1 MIKDYY
7 QQFDPAKQYSQL
19 LFRASK
25 GLQSREL
32 NDLQL
37 QSQHHVKGIADVL
50 MKDGD
55 VVKGGEV
62 VIDQA
67 HAVATIGASSV
78 YLQGAVHDVDTKQLA
93 IALNKLEIVGVW
105 LAKEVVTE
113 LEDSTL
119 RDPAIGAHNFD
130 EAGAARLKISG
141 RWGLSDSLDYP
152 NSDFFPVYQID
163 HGTLIV
169 KQPPPQLDSITSAL
183 ARYDRESNGGSY
195 VVSGLNVSYRESTA
209 SHQHFNVQE
218 GKAHINGYEIA
229 FNTALPVTL
238 PNDPDVREVINEPSR
253 FSANAQGAMR
263 VDLDFAPVQ
272 RIDQVTA
279 EVQKRTSLTRGHAQ
293 TGQNTDPFDDD
304 SVIEI
309 LQISQGGIEYQQG
322 IDFIFTRN
330 HISWRD
336 GGNKP
341 ASGTSYDV
349 VYTYRRLIEVDA
361 DETGFWLEQQLNEA
375 EEMLENGLVVVDYHW
390 FMPRIDLLVLT
401 PNGHVERI
409 KGAPDRINPQA
420 PLVPHQHL
428 GLAQVQQH
436 WGSAPPHIQ
445 NIAIEAVQMTDLAL
459 MQQQISDLYQL
470 LAIERLRNDTNAQS
484 PASKYGVFVDPFLD
498 DDMRDIG
505 LEQSAAIVDGE
516 LMLPMA
522 AEITQLLQPQVQTLS
537 YELEDVLVQES
548 RTGEMKINP
557 YMAFEPLPADV
568 TLTPS
573 VDHWTQTQTQWTS
586 PITRRLTSG
595 GGRVRRVITQTSTE
609 RVGVRRQQ
617 AEFLRTR
624 WVNFAISGFDPGEQ
638 LDSLLFDGIE
648 IISEVQA

>member
-7 QQFDPAKQYSQL
+7 QQFDPAKHYSQL

-32 NDLQL
+32 NDMQL

-55 VVKGGEV
+55 VVKGGDV
-62 VIDQA
+62 VIDRTQGL
-67 HAVATIGASSV
+67 ATIGASSV
-78 YLQGAVHDVDTKQLA
+78 YLQGAVHDVATKQLH
-93 IALNKLEIVGVW
+93 IAVDRLEVVGVW
-105 LAKEVVTE
+105 LAKSVVTE
-113 LEDSTL
+113 LEDPTL

-130 EAGAARLKISG
+130 EAGAARLKVSG
-141 RWGLSDSLDYP
+141 SWGLSDSLDYP
-152 NSDFFPVYQID
+152 DSDFFPVYQID
-163 HGTLIV
+163 HGTLII

-183 ARYDRESNGGSY
+183 ARYDREANGGSY
-195 VVSGLNVSYRESTA
+195 VVSGLNVSFREATA
-209 SHQHFNVQE
+209 SHQHFNLQE

-229 FNTALPVTL
+229 FNTAVPVAL
-238 PNDPDVREVINEPSR
+238 ASDPDVREVINEPSR
-253 FSANAQGAMR
+253 FIANAQGAMR
-263 VDLDFAPVQ
+263 IELDFSPVQ

-279 EVQKRTSLTRGHAQ
+279 EVKKRTTLTRGHAQ

-309 LQISQGGIEYQQG
+309 LAISQDGIEYQQG

-341 ASGTSYDV
+341 ASGTTYEVS
-349 VYTYRRLIEVDA
+349 YTYRRLVNIDA
-361 DETGFWLEQQLNEA
+361 DETGFWLQKQLSDV
-375 EEMLENGLVVVDYHW
+375 EEVLENGLVVVDYHW

-401 PNGHVERI
+401 PGGSIERI
-409 KGAPDRINPQA
+409 QGAPDRINPQA
-420 PLVPHQHL
+420 PLIPHQHL
-428 GLAQVQQH
+428 GLARVHQH
-436 WGSAPPHIQ
+436 WGSSPPQIE

-484 PASKYGVFVDPFLD
+484 PSSKYGVFVDPFLD
-498 DDMRDIG
+498 DDMRDVG
-505 LEQSAAIVDGE
+505 LAQSASIVDGE
-516 LMLPMA
+516 LMLPMT
-522 AEITQLLQPQVQTLS
+522 AEVSQLAQPQTLS
-537 YELEDVLVQES
+537 LPYELEDVLVQES
-548 RTGEMKINP
+548 RTGDMKVNP
-557 YMAFEPLPADV
+557 YMAFEPIPAEV

-586 PITRRLTSG
+586 PITRRLTRG
-595 GGRVRRVITQTSTE
+595 GGRVRRIVTHTTTE

-617 AEFLRTR
+617 IEFLRTR
-624 WVNFAISGFDPGEQ
+624 WVNFAISGFDSGEQ
-638 LDSLLFDGIE
+638 LTSLLFDGIE

>member
-55 VVKGGEV
+55 VVKGGDV
-62 VIDQA
+62 VVDNTQQR
-67 HAVATIGASSV
+67 ATIGASSV
-78 YLQGAVHDVDTKQLA
+78 YLQGAVHDVPTAQLA
-93 IALNKLEIVGVW
+93 IRLDKLEVVGVW
-105 LAKEVVTE
+105 LAKSVVTE
-113 LEDSTL
+113 LHDPAL

-141 RWGLSDSLDYP
+141 VWGLSDSLDYP
-152 NSDFFPVYQID
+152 DSDFFPVYQID

-195 VVSGLNVSYRESTA
+195 VVSGLNVSYRQTSAT
-209 SHQHFNVQE
+209 HQHFNVQE

-229 FNTALPVTL
+229 FNTALPVAL
-238 PNDPDVREVINEPSR
+238 ANDPDVREVINEPSR
-253 FSANAQGAMR
+253 FIANDQGKMR
-263 VDLDFAPVQ
+263 IDLDFAPVQ

-279 EVQKRTSLTRGHAQ
+279 EVKKRTELTRGHAQ

-309 LQISQGGIEYQQG
+309 MAISQNGVEYRQG
-322 IDFIFTRN
+322 IDFIFVRN
-330 HISWRD
+330 HISWRE
-336 GGNKP
+336 GGDKP
-341 ASGTSYDV
+341 ASGTTYDV
-349 VYTYRRLIEVDA
+349 IYTYRRAVEVSA
-361 DETGFWLEQQLNEA
+361 DETGFWLEQHLNDA
-375 EEMLENGLVVVDYHW
+375 EEVLENGLIVVDYHW
-390 FMPRIDLLVLT
+390 YMPRIDLLVLT
-401 PNGHVERI
+401 PSGSVERI

-428 GLAQVQQH
+428 GLAQVHQH
-436 WGSAPPHIQ
+436 WGSAPPQIQ

-470 LAIERLRNDTNAQS
+470 LAIERLRNDTTAQT

-498 DDMRDIG
+498 DDMRDVG
-505 LEQSAAIVDGE
+505 LSQSGSIVDGE
-516 LMLPMA
+516 LMLPMSA
-522 AEITQLLQPQVQTLS
+522 DVTQLAQTQTLS
-537 YELEDVLVQES
+537 LPFELEDVLVQES

-557 YMAFEPLPADV
+557 YMAFEPIPADV

-586 PITRRLTSG
+586 PITRRLTQG
-595 GGRVRRVITQTSTE
+595 GGRVRRVVEHTTTE

-617 AEFLRTR
+617 AEFLRSR
-624 WVNFAISGFDPGEQ
+624 WVDFAISGFDSGEQ

>member
-55 VVKGGEV
+55 VVKGGDV
-62 VIDQA
+62 VVDNTQQR
-67 HAVATIGASSV
+67 ATIGASSV
-78 YLQGAVHDVDTKQLA
+78 YLQGAVHDVPTAQLA
-93 IALNKLEIVGVW
+93 IRLDKLEVVGVW
-105 LAKEVVTE
+105 LAKSVVTE
-113 LEDSTL
+113 LHDPAL

-141 RWGLSDSLDYP
+141 VWGLSDSLDYP
-152 NSDFFPVYQID
+152 DSDFFPVYQID

-195 VVSGLNVSYRESTA
+195 VVSGLNVSYRQTSAT
-209 SHQHFNVQE
+209 HQHFNVQE

-229 FNTALPVTL
+229 FNTALPVAL
-238 PNDPDVREVINEPSR
+238 ANDPDVREVINEPSR
-253 FSANAQGAMR
+253 FIANDQGKMR
-263 VDLDFAPVQ
+263 IDLDFAPVQ

-279 EVQKRTSLTRGHAQ
+279 EVKKRTELTRGHAQ

-309 LQISQGGIEYQQG
+309 MAISQNGVEYRQG
-322 IDFIFTRN
+322 IDFIFVRN

-336 GGNKP
+336 GGDKP
-341 ASGTSYDV
+341 ASGTTYDV
-349 VYTYRRLIEVDA
+349 IYTYRRAVEVNA
-361 DETGFWLEQQLNEA
+361 DETGFWLEQHLNDA
-375 EEMLENGLVVVDYHW
+375 EEVLENGLIVVDYHW
-390 FMPRIDLLVLT
+390 YMPRIDLLVLT
-401 PNGHVERI
+401 PSGSVERI

-428 GLAQVQQH
+428 GLAQVHQH
-436 WGSAPPHIQ
+436 WGSAPPQIQ

-470 LAIERLRNDTNAQS
+470 LAIERLRNDTTAQT

-498 DDMRDIG
+498 DDMRDVG
-505 LEQSAAIVDGE
+505 LSQSGSIVDGE
-516 LMLPMA
+516 LMLPMSA
-522 AEITQLLQPQVQTLS
+522 DVTQLAQTQTLS
-537 YELEDVLVQES
+537 LPFELEDVLVQES

-557 YMAFEPLPADV
+557 YMAFEPIPADV

-586 PITRRLTSG
+586 PITRRLTQG
-595 GGRVRRVITQTSTE
+595 GGRVRRVVEHTTTE

-617 AEFLRTR
+617 AEFLRSR
-624 WVNFAISGFDPGEQ
+624 WVDFAISGFDSGEQ

>member
-55 VVKGGEV
+55 VVKGGDV
-62 VIDQA
+62 VVDNTQQR
-67 HAVATIGASSV
+67 ATIGASSV
-78 YLQGAVHDVDTKQLA
+78 YLQGAVHDVPTAQLA
-93 IALNKLEIVGVW
+93 IRLDKLEVVGVW
-105 LAKEVVTE
+105 LAKSVVTE
-113 LEDSTL
+113 LHDPAL

-141 RWGLSDSLDYP
+141 VWGLSDSLDYP
-152 NSDFFPVYQID
+152 DSDFFPVYQID

-195 VVSGLNVSYRESTA
+195 VVSGLNVSYRQTSAT
-209 SHQHFNVQE
+209 HQHFNVQE

-229 FNTALPVTL
+229 FNTALPVAL
-238 PNDPDVREVINEPSR
+238 ANDPDVREVINEPSR
-253 FSANAQGAMR
+253 FIANDQGKMR
-263 VDLDFAPVQ
+263 IDLDFAPVQ

-279 EVQKRTSLTRGHAQ
+279 EVKKRTELTRGHAQ

-309 LQISQGGIEYQQG
+309 MAISQNGVEYRQG
-322 IDFIFTRN
+322 IDFIFVRN
-330 HISWRD
+330 HISWRE
-336 GGNKP
+336 GGDKP
-341 ASGTSYDV
+341 ASGTTYDV
-349 VYTYRRLIEVDA
+349 IYTYRRAVEVNA
-361 DETGFWLEQQLNEA
+361 DETGFWLEQHLNDA
-375 EEMLENGLVVVDYHW
+375 EEVLENGLIVVDYHW
-390 FMPRIDLLVLT
+390 YMPRIDLLVLT
-401 PNGHVERI
+401 PSGSVERI

-428 GLAQVQQH
+428 GLAQVHQH
-436 WGSAPPHIQ
+436 WGSTPPQIQ

-470 LAIERLRNDTNAQS
+470 LAIERLRNDTTAQT

-498 DDMRDIG
+498 DDMRDVG
-505 LEQSAAIVDGE
+505 LSQSGSIVDGE
-516 LMLPMA
+516 LMLPMSA
-522 AEITQLLQPQVQTLS
+522 DVTQLAQTQTLS
-537 YELEDVLVQES
+537 LPFELEDVLVQES

-557 YMAFEPLPADV
+557 YMAFEPIPADV

-586 PITRRLTSG
+586 PITRRLTQG
-595 GGRVRRVITQTSTE
+595 GGRVRRVVEHTTTE

-617 AEFLRTR
+617 AEFLRSR
-624 WVNFAISGFDPGEQ
+624 WVDFAISGFDSGEQ

>member
-55 VVKGGEV
+55 VVKGGDV
-62 VIDQA
+62 VVDNTQQR
-67 HAVATIGASSV
+67 ATIGASSV
-78 YLQGAVHDVDTKQLA
+78 YLQGAVHDVPTTQLA
-93 IALNKLEIVGVW
+93 IRLDKLEVVGVW
-105 LAKEVVTE
+105 LAKSVVTE
-113 LEDSTL
+113 LHDPAL

-141 RWGLSDSLDYP
+141 VWGLSDSLDYP
-152 NSDFFPVYQID
+152 DSDFFPVYQID

-195 VVSGLNVSYRESTA
+195 VVSGLNVSYRQTSAT
-209 SHQHFNVQE
+209 HQHFNVQE

-229 FNTALPVTL
+229 FNTALPVAL
-238 PNDPDVREVINEPSR
+238 ANDPDVREVINEPSR
-253 FSANAQGAMR
+253 FIANDQGKMR
-263 VDLDFAPVQ
+263 IDLDFAPVQ

-279 EVQKRTSLTRGHAQ
+279 EVKKRTELTRGHAQ

-309 LQISQGGIEYQQG
+309 MAISQNGVEYRQG
-322 IDFIFTRN
+322 IDFIFVRN
-330 HISWRD
+330 HISWRE
-336 GGNKP
+336 GGDKP
-341 ASGTSYDV
+341 ASGTTYDV
-349 VYTYRRLIEVDA
+349 IYTYRRAVEVSA
-361 DETGFWLEQQLNEA
+361 DETGFWLEQHLNDA
-375 EEMLENGLVVVDYHW
+375 EEVLENGLIVVDYHW
-390 FMPRIDLLVLT
+390 YMPRIDLLVLT
-401 PNGHVERI
+401 PSGSVERI

-428 GLAQVQQH
+428 GLAQVRQH
-436 WGSAPPHIQ
+436 WGSAPPQIQ

-470 LAIERLRNDTNAQS
+470 LAIERLRNDTTAQT

-498 DDMRDIG
+498 DDMRDVG
-505 LEQSAAIVDGE
+505 LSQSGSIVDGE
-516 LMLPMA
+516 LMLPMSA
-522 AEITQLLQPQVQTLS
+522 DVTQLAQTQTVSLPF
-537 YELEDVLVQES
+537 ELEDVLVQES

-557 YMAFEPLPADV
+557 YMAFEPIPADV

-586 PITRRLTSG
+586 PITRRLTQG
-595 GGRVRRVITQTSTE
+595 GGRVRRVVEHTTTE

-617 AEFLRTR
+617 AEFLRSR
-624 WVNFAISGFDPGEQ
+624 WVDFAISGFDSGEQ